1 MALPSFSTADFR
13 SALLRLLP
21 TGRIWSRE
29 PGSMPYQLA
38 AVWAPTYQRNSDR
51 AANLITDAF
60 PSTTTE
66 LLDEWEET
74 LGLPDPCAGESP
86 TIEQRRAQVV
96 ARLTDNGGA
105 SVPYFIAFAATL
117 GYDITITEYAPARAG
132 VMRAGDPVCG
142 EDWAYVWLIRAPG
155 YTPIPF
161 RAGQSCA
168 GEALMVW
175 GNTVLQCE
183 ITARNPAHTV
193 VLFGQDGSNAIN
205 DFGGDID

>member
-1 MALPSFSTADFR
+1 
-13 SALLRLLP
+13 
-21 TGRIWSRE
+21 
-29 PGSMPYQLA
+29 MPYQLA

-96 ARLTDNGGA
+96 ARLADSGGA